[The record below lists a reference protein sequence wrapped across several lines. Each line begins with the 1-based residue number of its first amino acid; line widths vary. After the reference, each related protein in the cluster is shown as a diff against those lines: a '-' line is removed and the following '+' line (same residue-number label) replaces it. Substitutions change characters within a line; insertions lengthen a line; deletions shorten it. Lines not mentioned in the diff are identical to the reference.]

1 MNALLLTLALA
12 GHPAQ
17 VQPVV
22 RVHIIL
28 VGDELTSR
36 QLHWIRDRENKAR
49 RDARKLTKARGISTA
64 RTVQVKS
71 KTKKR
76 TAKKRSKKRCRGLG
90 R

>member
-17 VQPVV
+17 VQPVA

-28 VGDELTSR
+28 VGDELTSKQR
-36 QLHWIRDRENKAR
+36 HWIRDRENKAR
-49 RDARKLTKARGISTA
+49 RDARKATKARGISTV

-71 KTKKR
+71 KPTKR
-76 TAKKRSKKRCRGLG
+76 TARRSKKRCRGLG